1 VREFS
6 VILCYKVRIRN
17 TNNNG
22 DNNNSN
28 NNNNNKKEEGGKK
41 KERKKERKNYF
52 RMQNADAM
60 NEYVQAIRK
69 MCSPHVPEKQH
80 REEQRKLQVKK
91 EDFMKINVNKSDA

>member
-1 VREFS
+1 M
-6 VILCYKVRIRN
+6 VITTTATTTTTTKK
-17 TNNNG
+17 
-22 DNNNSN
+22 
-28 NNNNNKKEEGGKK
+28 KKEKKK